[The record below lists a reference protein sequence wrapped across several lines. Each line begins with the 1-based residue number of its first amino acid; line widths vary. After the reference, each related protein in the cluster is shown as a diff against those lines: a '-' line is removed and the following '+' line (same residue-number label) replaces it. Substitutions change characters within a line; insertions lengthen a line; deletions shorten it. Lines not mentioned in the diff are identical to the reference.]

1 MMDESLVNKA
11 KILIADQS
19 EMQSDHKN
27 LQDWINK
34 EVELNEK

>member
-1 MMDESLVNKA
+1 MLDASLLKKS

-19 EMQSDHKN
+19 EVQSDHKN